1 MLSRIS
7 YFSTGYGPYKQFNSY
22 YRGVYENIDV
32 VDSNFVEYELN
43 IDTTISSNNII
54 NIDTTI
60 HVSNVFFDKYYTS
73 ADLHIKYKMKVLNR
87 DLYLFSLTQYNTQ
100 DFLSF
105 TPVIDNKSFC

>member
-1 MLSRIS
+1 MNLDKKIQNFQISCGLGIYSEIERINNSFSFNHNIAGTMLSRIS

-43 IDTTISSNNII
+43 IDTTITSNNII

-60 HVSNVFFDKYYTS
+60 HVSNVLFDKYYTS
-73 ADLHIKYKMKVLNR
+73 A
-87 DLYLFSLTQYNTQ
+87 
-100 DFLSF
+100 
-105 TPVIDNKSFC
+105 